1 MQSLLL
7 FGLEIKN
14 SSIFGTPFLTKISTY
29 RSLFSRF
36 SSARFQS
43 WTPHS
48 LGLASSQCPA
58 AWTLSVELRGTQ
70 PQTSS
75 MNQALTL
82 KIQDSV
88 QTQQATASTQEEG
101 YVCTSLGP
109 DYLREQSSH
118 NIEENR
124 EKSYGFQLCQDVSEV
139 RRMSIN
145 SLEELSQEGFNR

>member
-1 MQSLLL
+1 M
-7 FGLEIKN
+7 
-14 SSIFGTPFLTKISTY
+14 
-29 RSLFSRF
+29 
-36 SSARFQS
+36 
-43 WTPHS
+43 
-48 LGLASSQCPA
+48 
-58 AWTLSVELRGTQ
+58 ELRGTQ

-88 QTQQATASTQEEG
+88 QTQQAIASTQEEG